1 MHLMRSLVLITALAA
16 SSLPAASQ
24 PPRPISDFVKHP
36 AYSGVKISPTGEYL
50 AITVDRGDQD
60 VLTVMRT
67 SDLSILKVNQLPDKK
82 SVGSFYWVGPDRLM
96 FNAVRKMGG
105 YAQPL
110 MTGEWY
116 AVNAD
121 GTHPRPLIFYGAR
134 DATQRNKAVGNEV
147 YTLLDPLDDDSQFA
161 LMLAR
166 YPRSS
171 EGAGAELV
179 RMDTFTGRRQSVVRA
194 PKENCSIV
202 LDAGKN
208 PSFSVC
214 FSSRGEQGEYDE
226 ISELF
231 RREEGKW
238 VLVNASRSD
247 GKHLS
252 VVGTT
257 SDGTVYVFQDDGKT
271 PVALGTLDTSTGSFE
286 LLLQDNDADISDL
299 IWATDEETLI
309 AAVTEAGIPKVHLID
324 ESHPDA
330 DLYASLAAAFPGQM
344 VDFASHTKDGEKVI
358 ISVYS
363 DTNPGE
369 LYLYDRSTG
378 QARFLMSN
386 RQWLAPDEMASVKP
400 FSFRARDG
408 QLIHGYLTI
417 PRGSSG
423 KDLPLIVNPHGGPIG
438 PRDNWRFNWET
449 QLLASRGYAVLNVNY
464 RGSGGYGRAFRDAGH
479 MQWGQNIQN
488 DIIDATRW
496 AIQEGYADK
505 DRICIYGG
513 SFGGYSA
520 LMAPIREPGLFKC
533 AFGYVGVYDI
543 EMMFNKGDIP
553 RTESG
558 LRYLRRT
565 HGTDPKIWAEN
576 SPARRAAEV
585 RIPVFL
591 AAGARDDRAPPEQ
604 TELMAKALTQA
615 GNPPEGMIIQ
625 SGEMHGFYD
634 EQNRVKLY
642 TEMLAFFD
650 RHIGKDRKD

>member
-36 AYSGVKISPTGEYL
+36 AYGGVKISPTGEYL

-226 ISELF
+226 MSELF

>member
-553 RTESG
+553 RTGSG

>member
-226 ISELF
+226 MSELF

-257 SDGTVYVFQDDGKT
+257 SDGTVYVLQDDGKT

>member
-1 MHLMRSLVLITALAA
+1 
-16 SSLPAASQ
+16 
-24 PPRPISDFVKHP
+24 
-36 AYSGVKISPTGEYL
+36 
-50 AITVDRGDQD
+50 
-60 VLTVMRT
+60 
-67 SDLSILKVNQLPDKK
+67 
-82 SVGSFYWVGPDRLM
+82 
-96 FNAVRKMGG
+96 
-105 YAQPL
+105 
-110 MTGEWY
+110 
-116 AVNAD
+116 
-121 GTHPRPLIFYGAR
+121 
-134 DATQRNKAVGNEV
+134 
-147 YTLLDPLDDDSQFA
+147 
-161 LMLAR
+161 
-166 YPRSS
+166 
-171 EGAGAELV
+171 
-179 RMDTFTGRRQSVVRA
+179 
-194 PKENCSIV
+194 
-202 LDAGKN
+202 
-208 PSFSVC
+208 
-214 FSSRGEQGEYDE
+214 
-226 ISELF
+226 
-231 RREEGKW
+231 
-238 VLVNASRSD
+238 
-247 GKHLS
+247 
-252 VVGTT
+252 
-257 SDGTVYVFQDDGKT
+257 
-271 PVALGTLDTSTGSFE
+271 
-286 LLLQDNDADISDL
+286 
-299 IWATDEETLI
+299 
-309 AAVTEAGIPKVHLID
+309 
-324 ESHPDA
+324 
-330 DLYASLAAAFPGQM
+330 
-344 VDFASHTKDGEKVI
+344 
-358 ISVYS
+358 
-363 DTNPGE
+363 
-369 LYLYDRSTG
+369 
-378 QARFLMSN
+378 MSN

-553 RTESG
+553 RTGSG

-650 RHIGKDRKD
+650 RHIGT